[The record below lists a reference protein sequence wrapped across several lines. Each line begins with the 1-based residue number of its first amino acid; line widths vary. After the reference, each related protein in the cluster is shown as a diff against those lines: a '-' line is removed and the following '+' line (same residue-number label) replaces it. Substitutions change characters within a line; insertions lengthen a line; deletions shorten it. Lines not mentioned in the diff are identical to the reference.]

1 MYETIPDNEFNH
13 HRGATS
19 YHPKM
24 ITSCTL
30 SNTQGKRQ
38 FLSNNFNRNC
48 LFTLFKNLMS

>member
-30 SNTQGKRQ
+30 SNTQGKD
-38 FLSNNFNRNC
+38 NFYQII
-48 LFTLFKNLMS
+48 LIEIVFYIV